1 MCYVMSSYRGKSNRR
16 PTRCKIAT
24 RSLLVI
30 LMFLLILCYFKVF
43 RLDERPYC
51 YFSSTFPEFIF
62 FSYSLS
68 PKRLDGF
75 SWNFQGGVYLSGMA
89 EANFW
94 CDYVTFDPRYWRFS
108 DFQGVV
114 LYRDLLWNDSRY
126 NLQIFRDDKQMAEV
140 CTCWVS
146 SLWLKKSQSAV
157 GLWMAQKS
165 RFRKHAIFSVFQ
177 KFLFTQKYFVMTYRT
192 KKVQFWK
199 IFHITSEKSGWL
211 LSLGT

>member
-1 MCYVMSSYRGKSNRR
+1 MLRNELLSRQIKQKTYSLQNRNEISSSYSDVSSY
-16 PTRCKIAT
+16 
-24 RSLLVI
+24 SLLSLRSFVSTKDLI
-30 LMFLLILCYFKVF
+30 AIFQALFLNL
-43 RLDERPYC
+43 
-51 YFSSTFPEFIF
+51 SF

-126 NLQIFRDDKQMAEV
+126 NLQIFRDDKQMAAV
-140 CTCWVS
+140 CTYWVS
-146 SLWLKKSQSAV
+146 SLTRNAE
-157 GLWMAQKS
+157 A
-165 RFRKHAIFSVFQ
+165 R
-177 KFLFTQKYFVMTYRT
+177 
-192 KKVQFWK
+192 
-199 IFHITSEKSGWL
+199 
-211 LSLGT
+211 